1 MPEDFNFNKFW
12 GPEYLKQFVEYSR
25 DGTYR
30 CIYCGALAETREH
43 VPSKTF
49 LNKPLSSDLP
59 VLPACKKCN
68 NGFSADE
75 LYTKTY
81 IECLK
86 KVLLDNNLDYLI
98 ILPDD
103 RKEIKEAKTSI
114 KEILDRKEL
123 VYDGRVGR
131 VLRKLAVGHAVYEL
145 SEGYPS
151 FSDEWIPFYT
161 KYIIRA
167 TVSEEEWDDLEY
179 AEAMDDKML
188 PEMGSRAFR
197 NLFVVQLPLQSL
209 EGNSVKN
216 FNLLLLDWTDIQ
228 NGVYRYVAYIDT
240 SNRLVV
246 KMIIMDFLYGEVVF
260 QRNPPENKEKE

>member
-1 MPEDFNFNKFW
+1 MQEDFNFNQFW

-25 DGTYR
+25 KGIYR
-30 CIYCGALAETREH
+30 CIYCGSLADTREH

-49 LNKPLSSDLP
+49 LKKPLPSDLP

-81 IECLK
+81 IECLRA
-86 KVLLDNNLDYLI
+86 VFLDNNLGHLHVSS
-98 ILPDD
+98 DD
-103 RKEIKEAKTSI
+103 RKEIREAKLSI
-114 KEILDRKEL
+114 KEALDCKEL

-131 VLRKLAVGHAVYEL
+131 VLRKLAIGHAVYEL

-151 FSDEWIPFYT
+151 FLEKWTPFYT
-161 KYIIRA
+161 KYIIKS
-167 TVSEEEWDDLEY
+167 TVSETEWNDLEY
-179 AEAMDDKML
+179 AEAMNDKML
-188 PEMGSRAFR
+188 PEIGSRVYR
-197 NLFVVQLPLQSL
+197 NFLVVQVPLGNL
-209 EGNSVKN
+209 EGNSGPN

-228 NGVYRYVAYIDT
+228 DGVYRYVAYIDT
-240 SNRLVV
+240 SDRVVV

-260 QRNPPENKEKE
+260 IRNDS

>member
-1 MPEDFNFNKFW
+1 MQEDFNFNKFW

-25 DGTYR
+25 KGEYR
-30 CIYCGALAETREH
+30 CIYCGALADTREH

-49 LNKPLSSDLP
+49 LDKPLPSDLP

-86 KVLLDNNLDYLI
+86 EVLLNNNLDYLS

-114 KEILDRKEL
+114 IETLDRKEL

-151 FSDEWIPFYT
+151 FSDKWIPFYT
-161 KYIIRA
+161 KYVVRA
-167 TVSEEEWDDLEY
+167 TISETEWNDLEY

-188 PEMGSRAFR
+188 PEMGSRVYR
-197 NLFVVQLPLQSL
+197 NFLVVQIPLGNF
-209 EGNSVKN
+209 EGNNSPN

-228 NGVYRYVAYIDT
+228 DGVYRYVAYIDT
-240 SNRLVV
+240 SDKLVV

-260 QRNPPENKEKE
+260 QRATSENKEKR

>member
-1 MPEDFNFNKFW
+1 MQEDFNFNKFW

-25 DGTYR
+25 KGTHR

-49 LNKPLSSDLP
+49 LDKPLPSDLP

-86 KVLLDNNLDYLI
+86 EVLLNNNLDYLS

-114 KEILDRKEL
+114 IEALDRKEL
-123 VYDGRVGR
+123 VYDSRVGR
-131 VLRKLAVGHAVYEL
+131 VLHKLAVGHAVYEL

-151 FSDEWIPFYT
+151 FPDGWIPFCT
-161 KYIIRA
+161 KYIIRK
-167 TVSEEEWDDLEY
+167 TVSEAEWDDLEY

-188 PEMGSRAFR
+188 PEMGSRVFR
-197 NLFVVQLPLQSL
+197 NLFVVQLPLQSR
-209 EGNSVKN
+209 EGDSVKF

-228 NGVYRYVAYIDT
+228 NGVYRYVAYVDT
-240 SNRLVV
+240 SNRLIV
-246 KMIIMDFLYGEVVF
+246 KMIIMDSLYGEVVF
-260 QRNPPENKEKE
+260 QRRTPENKEKR